1 LEYTYQIGGQLKS
14 YTDPYG
20 DQISYSHDKRG
31 RLGTVTGT
39 SFGGTTNYAGN
50 PDYRAW
56 GALKHV
62 EYGNGQ
68 QATLTFDNRL
78 KPISFLVNDIST
90 PTAELFDRT
99 YEYYA
104 DGRLKLVDEHPDGV
118 SEFKNKYDRLFTYDH
133 QGRVQDAKSGVE
145 AHGETETDLFE
156 LPYRQSYTHDAFGHV
171 ASRTSKLWNYG
182 DWDFAYTYT
191 NNRVTN
197 LTYSYDFDGRTTQA
211 DGVTF
216 SYNGAGQMV
225 ETKKSA
231 EYETT
236 IDHDGLGKEAKRAQ
250 RTWDG
255 EENQWNEWET
265 YYFVYSTPL
274 GQIITETTD
283 TGKKKATYVV
293 GAGTLIAKQGID
305 DEDEEHVAWRHRDAS
320 GLSAW
325 SSGFGPG
332 AGTMPREELDGM
344 GNNVGHIG
352 AFIPPERGAT
362 TASPFDSINFG
373 EVLGDCELDGILVPC
388 SMAFRVFSSGAAIPS
403 ELAHLQHDP
412 QFRYEDIGLGMFRVY
427 GVVGHR
433 VRAESPN
440 NQSGGGEGDVITVNT
455 EEDRIWGWFTVNW
468 DFEQYRLTPVQDAVG
483 PKLGTGVPK
492 NLRDL
497 VLGLAADG
505 KCGEVFEQLIQTSS
519 KKFKEW
525 QKKSA
530 KSGKSIIET
539 MYDSLKSVSIDPK
552 RSAEGINDNGKV
564 FLGDYNND
572 PRGLFATQ
580 QRFALITL
588 QETIHQVFSDAD
600 LRKASERLYD
610 NGKLDPAIASKVDRK
625 NLYEHGLLSAACA
638 KSDQELTNGPPTP

>member
-1 LEYTYQIGGQLKS
+1 MATSHKPEQRDNSDNLKYTTHAYNPDDSILSVTDGRGAVTNFEYNSRGLLTEKSWTVPGGSGIPDPADVVVAYDNVGNRTSMTDGLGEVDYEYNSLSQLTAETRDFTDTLTDAPNGVFRLEYSYQIGGQLKS

-236 IDHDGLGKEAKRAQ
+236 IDHDGLGKEAKR
-250 RTWDG
+250 T
-255 EENQWNEWET
+255 
-265 YYFVYSTPL
+265 S
-274 GQIITETTD
+274 
-283 TGKKKATYVV
+283 
-293 GAGTLIAKQGID
+293 
-305 DEDEEHVAWRHRDAS
+305 
-320 GLSAW
+320 
-325 SSGFGPG
+325 
-332 AGTMPREELDGM
+332 
-344 GNNVGHIG
+344 
-352 AFIPPERGAT
+352 
-362 TASPFDSINFG
+362 
-373 EVLGDCELDGILVPC
+373 
-388 SMAFRVFSSGAAIPS
+388 
-403 ELAHLQHDP
+403 
-412 QFRYEDIGLGMFRVY
+412 
-427 GVVGHR
+427 
-433 VRAESPN
+433 VRARGGCSP
-440 NQSGGGEGDVITVNT
+440 
-455 EEDRIWGWFTVNW
+455 
-468 DFEQYRLTPVQDAVG
+468 
-483 PKLGTGVPK
+483 
-492 NLRDL
+492 
-497 VLGLAADG
+497 
-505 KCGEVFEQLIQTSS
+505 
-519 KKFKEW
+519 
-525 QKKSA
+525 
-530 KSGKSIIET
+530 
-539 MYDSLKSVSIDPK
+539 
-552 RSAEGINDNGKV
+552 
-564 FLGDYNND
+564 
-572 PRGLFATQ
+572 
-580 QRFALITL
+580 
-588 QETIHQVFSDAD
+588 
-600 LRKASERLYD
+600 
-610 NGKLDPAIASKVDRK
+610 
-625 NLYEHGLLSAACA
+625 
-638 KSDQELTNGPPTP
+638 